1 MEEMSPAL
9 AMTLSLGNSM
19 CDNSGIA
26 THVEITRLKLVTG
39 TASLLS
45 DSGKVVSEESLS
57 GGAESCSHAKNEL
70 NLASMTTPDDG
81 VDGETVL
88 LNMLLENKNGSITS
102 DAVIQETGEDEVLSV
117 VEDSSGIIPKGIL
130 VLNAASEISLPKSVK
145 MENTKIIAKAIIVES
160 INEVQVP
167 TAKLLIGAV
176 SPNAEISDGSDIKAS
191 AVLLKLPSEKN
202 LIGGPTRSVY
212 ELDCIPLWGSVSICG
227 RRSEMEDAVAA
238 VPRFAKVPIKMLIG
252 DRVVDGISESLTHL
266 TSHFYGVY
274 DGHGGPSIGYVSMI
288 RRRLMQVA
296 NYCRDRIHLA
306 LAEEFGNIKNNSN
319 DGIIWGDQQLQW
331 EKAFSSCFHKVD
343 DEIGGKSIRG
353 LIEGDGNASI
363 SSSEPIAPETVGST
377 AVVALVCSSHIIVA
391 NCGDSR
397 AVLCPWKRPH
407 GIISG
412 SQSDQIFK
420 TLDNSYPEVMFLPR
434 AKDDECLHFSE

>member
-45 DSGKVVSEESLS
+45 DSGKVVSQESLS

-70 NLASMTTPDDG
+70 NLTTMTTPDDG
-81 VDGETVL
+81 GNGETVL
-88 LNMLLENKNGSITS
+88 LNMLLENENGSITS
-102 DAVIQETGEDEVLSV
+102 DAVIQETEEDEVLSV
-117 VEDSSGIIPKGIL
+117 VEDSNGIIPKGIL

-160 INEVQVP
+160 TNEVQVP

-176 SPNAEISDGSDIKAS
+176 SPNAEISYGSDIKAS

-202 LIGGPTRSVY
+202 LIGGPTRSVF

-274 DGHGGPSIGYVSMI
+274 DGHGGA
-288 RRRLMQVA
+288 QV
-296 NYCRDRIHLA
+296 YL
-306 LAEEFGNIKNNSN
+306 
-319 DGIIWGDQQLQW
+319 
-331 EKAFSSCFHKVD
+331 
-343 DEIGGKSIRG
+343 
-353 LIEGDGNASI
+353 
-363 SSSEPIAPETVGST
+363 
-377 AVVALVCSSHIIVA
+377 
-391 NCGDSR
+391 
-397 AVLCPWKRPH
+397 
-407 GIISG
+407 
-412 SQSDQIFK
+412 
-420 TLDNSYPEVMFLPR
+420 
-434 AKDDECLHFSE
+434 

>member
-70 NLASMTTPDDG
+70 NLTTMTTPDDG
-81 VDGETVL
+81 GDGETVL

-102 DAVIQETGEDEVLSV
+102 DAVIQETEEDEVLSV
-117 VEDSSGIIPKGIL
+117 VEDSNGIIPKGIL

-167 TAKLLIGAV
+167 AAKLLIGAV

-202 LIGGPTRSVY
+202 LIGGPTRSVF

-274 DGHGGPSIGYVSMI
+274 DGHGGA
-288 RRRLMQVA
+288 QV
-296 NYCRDRIHLA
+296 
-306 LAEEFGNIKNNSN
+306 
-319 DGIIWGDQQLQW
+319 
-331 EKAFSSCFHKVD
+331 
-343 DEIGGKSIRG
+343 
-353 LIEGDGNASI
+353 
-363 SSSEPIAPETVGST
+363 
-377 AVVALVCSSHIIVA
+377 HI
-391 NCGDSR
+391 
-397 AVLCPWKRPH
+397 
-407 GIISG
+407 
-412 SQSDQIFK
+412 
-420 TLDNSYPEVMFLPR
+420 
-434 AKDDECLHFSE
+434 

>member
-39 TASLLS
+39 PASLLS

-70 NLASMTTPDDG
+70 NLTTMTTPDDG
-81 VDGETVL
+81 GDGETVL

-102 DAVIQETGEDEVLSV
+102 DAVIQETEEDEVLSV
-117 VEDSSGIIPKGIL
+117 VEDSNGIIPKGIL

-160 INEVQVP
+160 TNEVQVP

-202 LIGGPTRSVY
+202 LIGGPTRSVF

-274 DGHGGPSIGYVSMI
+274 DGHGGA
-288 RRRLMQVA
+288 QV
-296 NYCRDRIHLA
+296 HL
-306 LAEEFGNIKNNSN
+306 
-319 DGIIWGDQQLQW
+319 
-331 EKAFSSCFHKVD
+331 
-343 DEIGGKSIRG
+343 
-353 LIEGDGNASI
+353 
-363 SSSEPIAPETVGST
+363 
-377 AVVALVCSSHIIVA
+377 
-391 NCGDSR
+391 
-397 AVLCPWKRPH
+397 
-407 GIISG
+407 
-412 SQSDQIFK
+412 
-420 TLDNSYPEVMFLPR
+420 
-434 AKDDECLHFSE
+434 